1 MTPGQKFKKSVVEDI
16 RNQFI
21 SFRLPSVYTIKV
33 TTMKQMKHRSRSE
46 IIGAI
51 LEAANGG
58 GATKTTIMYKAVLSY
73 EYMKEYLLSLVEDEL
88 VEYEQG
94 RMTYRTTAK
103 GMRLLQLYNNMNE
116 MVQTANPRSVKK
128 SNDLFNTLS

>member
-1 MTPGQKFKKSVVEDI
+1 
-16 RNQFI
+16 
-21 SFRLPSVYTIKV
+21 
-33 TTMKQMKHRSRSE
+33 MKHRSRSE

-73 EYMKEYLLSLVEDEL
+73 DLMKQHLIFLAENDLI
-88 VEYEQG
+88 EYEQG
-94 RMTYRTTAK
+94 MMTYRTTGK

-116 MVQTANPRSVKK
+116 MAQ
-128 SNDLFNTLS
+128 LSLMAKRIE

>member
-1 MTPGQKFKKSVVEDI
+1 MESKK
-16 RNQFI
+16 
-21 SFRLPSVYTIKV
+21 
-33 TTMKQMKHRSRSE
+33 MKHRSRSE

-73 EYMKEYLLSLVEDEL
+73 DLMKQHLMFLAENDMI
-88 VEYEQG
+88 EYEQG
-94 RMTYRTTAK
+94 MMTYRTTEK

-116 MVQTANPRSVKK
+116 MAHLSVMTKREE
-128 SNDLFNTLS
+128 

>member
-1 MTPGQKFKKSVVEDI
+1 MESK
-16 RNQFI
+16 R
-21 SFRLPSVYTIKV
+21 
-33 TTMKQMKHRSRSE
+33 MKHRSRSE

-73 EYMKEYLLSLVEDEL
+73 DLMKQHLVFLAENDMI
-88 VEYEQG
+88 EYEQG
-94 RMTYRTTAK
+94 MMTYRTTEK

-116 MVQTANPRSVKK
+116 MAHLSVMTKG
-128 SNDLFNTLS
+128 TE

>member
-1 MTPGQKFKKSVVEDI
+1 MTVGQKFKKSVVEDI

-88 VEYEQG
+88 VEYAQG

-128 SNDLFNTLS
+128 SNDLLFI

>member
-1 MTPGQKFKKSVVEDI
+1 MAVQKFKKSVVEDI

-73 EYMKEYLLSLVEDEL
+73 EYMKGYLLSLVEDEL

-94 RMTYRTTAK
+94 RMTYRTTSK

-116 MVQTANPRSVKK
+116 MVQTTNSRSVKITC
-128 SNDLFNTLS
+128 SYLTH

>member
-1 MTPGQKFKKSVVEDI
+1 MEIKK
-16 RNQFI
+16 
-21 SFRLPSVYTIKV
+21 
-33 TTMKQMKHRSRSE
+33 MKHRSRSE

-73 EYMKEYLLSLVEDEL
+73 DLMKQHLIFLAENDM

-94 RMTYRTTAK
+94 MMTYRTTEK

-116 MVQTANPRSVKK
+116 IAPLSVMTKREE
-128 SNDLFNTLS
+128 

>member
-1 MTPGQKFKKSVVEDI
+1 ME
-16 RNQFI
+16 
-21 SFRLPSVYTIKV
+21 IKR
-33 TTMKQMKHRSRSE
+33 MKHRSRSE

-73 EYMKEYLLSLVEDEL
+73 DLMKQHLIFLAENDLI
-88 VEYEQG
+88 EYEQG
-94 RMTYRTTAK
+94 MMTYRTTEK

-116 MVQTANPRSVKK
+116 MAP
-128 SNDLFNTLS
+128 LSAMTKREE